1 MPISPFGYPLDLTG
15 TAPSNE
21 IVGEVIAFTSPETR
35 SFVPAAGPFFVF
47 NLSIQNSVTGE
58 LLAPKTDFMVE
69 YLLPEP
75 SMISGKEVAGIIR
88 ITNTDIPGVILHY
101 HVIGG
106 SVGNTVTMLQAYL
119 ADNPVG
125 PINPV
130 WGEIADAQVQYPPA
144 AHLTDMATVF
154 GLGPLVNVLEGI
166 RKGIVSGD
174 VAAWGAVYSF
184 LNLRLSQEHQ
194 SIIQDVADL
203 TRPVP
208 LSPIEKKALM
218 SLAGNTYGWGDYV
231 PVPPVSGK
239 VLVSSGPGRGDWVWG
254 DFPANS
260 TTVSGAVSSG
270 FLYHLIPTISTDEH
284 LRLRIREPGI
294 EISGTFRGSGTMA
307 TLNTSGL
314 TADVMYYVYAYWD
327 GTAVQLAM
335 NTAPYINVANKVLA
349 YKTGDSS
356 RTFVGLFYK
365 APTGVIYTRSFFDD
379 QSQYSSFSIDSLSGN
394 VAQHGA
400 FRTMQYSADKTLAQN
415 TLIYNTSVDSETLYV
430 LAFDHEEIDIRTI
443 LNFKHDLPPPGGTV
457 TGTAN
462 FDLVDRGLNT
472 VLAEFYSSRMGAGF
486 TGGISI
492 MGRIKETTAIMTD
505 TQAMVWKLSAKIN
518 TFTYALSL
526 KRSGAFDGYMNTT
539 DSDVY
544 SYTTTDTVNHAGDRA
559 SELLSGLYIRGYK
572 RILSPYV

>member
-15 TAPSNE
+15 TALSNK
-21 IVGEVIAFTSPETR
+21 IVGDVTTFTSPESR
-35 SFVPAAGPFFVF
+35 SFVPAAGPFYVF
-47 NLSIQNSVTGE
+47 NMILRNNATGQ
-58 LLAPKTDFMVE
+58 LLAPKTDYMVE

-75 SMISGKEVAGIIR
+75 SMASGKEVAGLIR
-88 ITNTDIPGVILHY
+88 VINIDINSVSMDY
-101 HVIGG
+101 QVIGG
-106 SVGNTVTMLQAYL
+106 THGNTVTMLQQYL
-119 ADNPVG
+119 ADNPIG

-130 WGEIADAQVQYPPA
+130 WGEIPDAQVQYPPA

-174 VAAWGAVYSF
+174 AAAWGAVYNY
-184 LNLRLSQEHQ
+184 LNLRMAQEHQ
-194 SIIQDVADL
+194 SIIQDVTDL

-218 SLAGNTYGWGDYV
+218 SLPGNTYGWSDYV

-254 DFPANS
+254 DFPANA

-270 FLYHLIPTISTDEH
+270 FLYHLIPDIPTDEH

-314 TADVMYYVYAYWD
+314 TPDVLYYVYAYWD
-327 GTAVQLAM
+327 GTAVQMAV
-335 NTAPYINVANKVLA
+335 NTAPYVNVANKVLA
-349 YKTGDSS
+349 LMTGNSA
-356 RTFVGLFYK
+356 RTFVGLMYK
-365 APTGVIYTRSFFDD
+365 TPTGIIHTRSFFDD
-379 QSQYSSFSIDSLSGN
+379 QAQYTSFSIDSLTGF
-394 VAQHGA
+394 VAQHAAYRG
-400 FRTMQYSADKTLAQN
+400 MQYSANKGLAQN
-415 TLIYNTSVDSETLYV
+415 TFIYNTSVDLETLYV
-430 LAFDHEEIDIRTI
+430 LAFDHEEIDIRMLI
-443 LNFKHDLPPPGGTV
+443 NFRQDLPPPGGAV

-462 FDLVDRGLNT
+462 FDLYDRGLGG
-472 VLAEFYSSRMGAGF
+472 AIAGFYSNR
-486 TGGISI
+486 TGGGITGGLSVV
-492 MGRIKETTAIMTD
+492 GRIKETTAVMTNAD
-505 TQAMVWKLSAKIN
+505 AMIWKLAAKIN
-518 TFTYALSL
+518 TFTYTLSL
-526 KRSGAFDGYMNTT
+526 RRSGAFDGYMNGT

-544 SYTTTDTVNHAGDRA
+544 SYTTTDSVNHAGDRA

-572 RILSPYV
+572 RSLFPYV